1 MDQTASVD
9 SAGTIHY
16 KANDH
21 PEAQKTTL
29 AGGLECGCSSG
40 VEHNLAKVGVVGSNP
55 IARSNISNSS
65 NGHRSGPPL
74 LLSAECPRNLFPGRS
89 GQDSRDLKSNNSNS
103 STS

>member
-40 VEHNLAKVGVVGSNP
+40 VEHNLAKVGVASSSLVS
-55 IARSNISNSS
+55 RSM
-65 NGHRSGPPL
+65 
-74 LLSAECPRNLFPGRS
+74 F
-89 GQDSRDLKSNNSNS
+89 
-103 STS
+103 